1 MEVLELENYLLLNN
15 STETSHHKF
24 SVATAQEVQTELCFL
39 ALGSF
44 HILYLQFYFWTQ
56 LTARIPLQVCL
67 LFTVHY
73 GRYLMKQ
80 HMCLYVHGCISHHC
94 SLYSLLLSSYDL

>member
-39 ALGSF
+39 AHGSF

-56 LTARIPLQVCL
+56 QICQDTPAGLPL
-67 LFTVHY
+67 VHY
-73 GRYLMKQ
+73 GRCLMEE
-80 HMCLYVHGCISHHC
+80 HMCLHVHGWISHQC
-94 SLYSLLLSSYDL
+94 SLDSLPLSSYDL